1 MSAAKRC
8 DAGLFRVQSHRLG
21 LRGDKPISVCVGVPG
36 VRVDRCVLLSDSIPT
51 PHLLE
56 LVCLNSVK
64 YSAMLMLWGRGGDAV
79 DLVLGETEVEVLWCL
94 PA

>member
-1 MSAAKRC
+1 M
-8 DAGLFRVQSHRLG
+8 
-21 LRGDKPISVCVGVPG
+21 CVGVPG
-36 VRVDRCVLLSDSIPT
+36 VGVDRCVLLSESIPT